1 MLALVVGLPILIVMD
16 TKENGSR
23 IQCNEYGWPNA
34 NLRGA
39 YTAVSFCLTYAIPL
53 PLIAV
58 FYSIIVFKLHQMSK
72 ETSNKEGFRTA
83 RAKGRVVKM
92 LMVVVTCY
100 ALCFLPYHVVFMW
113 FEFGDARMYRCGS
126 FISYIYCAS
135 TFADSGWKHVNALEV
150 QMKPFISFM
159 NMCTEFT
166 WSNDNKQERYHCS
179 WVERVTNQSNSI
191 LIIIIIVITLYF
203 SEGVTKK
210 VTTVLLFF
218 FYPALKIE
226 TIK

>member
-1 MLALVVGLPILIVMD
+1 MCFFQFKYLLFPDRFRSIAYPYEARISVRQAKFIILAVWMLALVVGLPILIVMD

-126 FISYIYCAS
+126 FISYIS
-135 TFADSGWKHVNALEV
+135 TV
-150 QMKPFISFM
+150 QAHSQIVAG
-159 NMCTEFT
+159 NM
-166 WSNDNKQERYHCS
+166 SM
-179 WVERVTNQSNSI
+179 
-191 LIIIIIVITLYF
+191 
-203 SEGVTKK
+203 
-210 VTTVLLFF
+210 LLK
-218 FYPALKIE
+218 YK
-226 TIK
+226 